1 MSLGIRLAGARAI
14 DLSHEYR
21 VGMPHWPT
29 HPPFAYSMTKLH
41 GEQVVGEG
49 VSSASDLVAMGTH
62 NGTHIDALC
71 HFSVGGRLCGG
82 VEVAGRQSYGGGV
95 EALGAETIAP
105 LLGRGVLLD
114 FAAGGVLGAEEEI
127 GVADL
132 ERAEA
137 GAGVRIQEG
146 DVVLLRTGWARYW
159 GEPARYVNGGR
170 HPGIGR
176 AGARWLS
183 ERGIRAAGS
192 DTVAFERVPA
202 AGMPVH
208 VHFLVEEGIFILEN
222 LDLEALSRSGARA
235 FGFVAAPLKIR
246 GATGAPVRAIAILE
260 DEE

>member
-1 MSLGIRLAGARAI
+1 
-14 DLSHEYR
+14 
-21 VGMPHWPT
+21 
-29 HPPFAYSMTKLH
+29 
-41 GEQVVGEG
+41 
-49 VSSASDLVAMGTH
+49 MG
-62 NGTHIDALC
+62 
-71 HFSVGGRLCGG
+71 S
-82 VEVAGRQSYGGGV
+82 
-95 EALGAETIAP
+95 ETIAP

-114 FAAGGVLGAEEEI
+114 FAADGVLGAEEEI

-132 ERAEA
+132 ERA
-137 GAGVRIQEG
+137 GAGVGIQEG

-170 HPGIGR
+170 HPGIGL

-208 VHFLVEEGIFILEN
+208 VHFLVEKGIFILEN

-260 DEE
+260 DEK